1 MKAIIVGGGKVGFYL
16 AKVLLEQGYTI
27 TIIEQDKEQCRF
39 CANSLDAEIICG
51 DGTDDDILKLCDINN
66 TDTII
71 AVMGQDENNL
81 VCCQIAKNI
90 FGIKKAIAKVN
101 NPKNAE
107 ALKQLGVDIVISATD
122 NIIRSLEHEVDIKS
136 IKQLLPLNDG
146 EAALLEITLP
156 RDYQLDGTPLME
168 LKLPTNC
175 NIACINRGGHT
186 IIPRGKTTLK
196 SGDILFV
203 VALGEEEKE
212 LRKALKL
219 KIHN

>member
-90 FGIKKAIAKVN
+90 FGIKYSN
-101 NPKNAE
+101 
-107 ALKQLGVDIVISATD
+107 IVPVHDATP
-122 NIIRSLEHEVDIKS
+122 EY
-136 IKQLLPLNDG
+136 LPCATWILPIVPQCFFG
-146 EAALLEITLP
+146 TALLATAKYEV
-156 RDYQLDGTPLME
+156 
-168 LKLPTNC
+168 
-175 NIACINRGGHT
+175 
-186 IIPRGKTTLK
+186 
-196 SGDILFV
+196 ILIS
-203 VALGEEEKE
+203 L
-212 LRKALKL
+212 
-219 KIHN
+219 I